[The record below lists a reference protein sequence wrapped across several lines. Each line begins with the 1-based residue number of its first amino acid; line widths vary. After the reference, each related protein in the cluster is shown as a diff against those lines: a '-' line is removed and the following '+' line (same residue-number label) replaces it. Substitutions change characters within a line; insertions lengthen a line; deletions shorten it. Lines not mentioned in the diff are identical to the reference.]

1 MYKIRFIL
9 LIILSLIFS
18 FNYSQEN
25 LVSCGTI
32 MPENYNEIELNS
44 KSNYDYYLNEFYDKY
59 QNKTSTALTD
69 VPAKLHIVTD
79 DGGDTSITVDEI
91 FSEIDEANEW
101 LANSFLRINVC
112 DDINYINSSFLYDF
126 DMAEE
131 MPYLYENHQ
140 QDILN
145 IYFVESITSGSGS
158 GICGYTY
165 MPGNPNQYYDVIVMD
180 NQCTNSSVNQTLAH
194 EFGHHFNLIHTHGPE
209 NGVLTDE
216 LVTGTNCSSAGD
228 RVCDTPADPQLSSSN
243 VSNVNCLYSGTAM
256 DEYGF
261 LFQPDPSN
269 IMSYAPQVCRDNF
282 TIEQYARMYAGF
294 HTFKTY
300 YECPSFNVDFY
311 SENIIDYCNDVMTV
325 NFFDDSVGAISWEW
339 DVNGDDIV
347 DYTEQNFSH
356 NYTPGV
362 YDVTLKISNENES
375 ITKVFPE
382 YINLNSSLFETSKI
396 ILKLVVVDTDENTW
410 ELKNSNDEII
420 YSGGPYSETGEHIEE
435 LDVIQSECYN
445 FTIYDSSGN
454 GLAANFWT
462 VGTEYYELTTEE
474 GELIRFNQEFE
485 FEETTYISTN
495 YLNNNEI
502 IKSDFFIS
510 PNPSD
515 SFIRINYF
523 DGLPDYFE
531 IYNING
537 RLIKKGEIY
546 DENDLTI
553 STNDL
558 SGGMYFISIFRGF
571 ETEKLKFIVK

>member
-1 MYKIRFIL
+1 MHKIRFIL
-9 LIILSLIFS
+9 STILLLIFS
-18 FNYSQEN
+18 FSYSQEN
-25 LVSCGTI
+25 LASCGTI

-44 KSNYDYYLNEFYDKY
+44 KSSYDFYINEFYNRY

-79 DGGDTSITVDEI
+79 DEGDTSITVDEI

-101 LANSFLRINVC
+101 LANSFLKINVC
-112 DDINYINSSFLYDF
+112 DEINYINNSVLYNFVIED
-126 DMAEE
+126 DINI
-131 MPYLYENHQ
+131 LYENHQ

-145 IYFVESITSGSGS
+145 IYFVESITSNDS

-180 NQCTNSSVNQTLAH
+180 NQCTNSAVNQTLAH
-194 EFGHHFNLIHTHGPE
+194 EFGHHFNLIHTHGPQ

-228 RVCDTPADPQLSSSN
+228 RLCDTPADPQLNSSN
-243 VSNVNCLYSGTAM
+243 TSNVNCLYSGTAV

-261 LFQPDPSN
+261 LFEPDPSN
-269 IMSYAPQVCRDNF
+269 IMSYAPQACRDNF

-311 SENIIDYCNDVMTV
+311 SENIIDYCNDIMTV
-325 NFFDDSVGAISWEW
+325 NFYDDSVGATSWEW

-347 DYTEQNFSH
+347 DYTEQSFSH

-362 YDVTLKISNENES
+362 YDVTLKITNEDES
-375 ITKVFPE
+375 LTKVFPE
-382 YINLNSSLFETSKI
+382 YINLKSSLFETSKI
-396 ILKLVVVDTDENTW
+396 ILKLVVVDTEENTW
-410 ELKNSNDEII
+410 ELKNSNDEVI

-435 LDVIQSECYN
+435 FDVMQYECYN

-454 GLAANFWT
+454 GLAAEFWT

-474 GELIRFNQEFE
+474 GGLIKFNQEFE
-485 FEETTYISTN
+485 FEDTTYISTN

-502 IKSDFFIS
+502 IGSDFFIS

-515 SFIRINYF
+515 SFIKINHF

-531 IYNING
+531 ILNING
-537 RLIKKGEIY
+537 RMIKKGEIHN
-546 DENDLTI
+546 ENDLTI
-553 STNDL
+553 STSDL
-558 SGGMYFISIFRGF
+558 SSGMYFISIFRGT
-571 ETEKLKFIVK
+571 EIEKLKFIVK

>member
-9 LIILSLIFS
+9 SIILLLIFS

-25 LVSCGTI
+25 LASCGTI

-44 KSNYDYYLNEFYDKY
+44 KSSYDYYINEFYDKY

-126 DMAEE
+126 DLAEE
-131 MPYLYENHQ
+131 MQYLYENHQ

-145 IYFVESITSGSGS
+145 IYFVESITSSSGS

-228 RVCDTPADPQLSSSN
+228 RLCDTPADPQLSSSN

-300 YECPSFNVDFY
+300 YECPSFNIDFY

-356 NYTPGV
+356 NYIPGV

-382 YINLNSSLFETSKI
+382 YINLDSSLFETSKI
-396 ILKLVVVDTDENTW
+396 ILKLVVVDTEENTW

-420 YSGGPYSETGEHIEE
+420 YSGGPYSETGEHTEE

-495 YLNNNEI
+495 YLNTNRI

-537 RLIKKGEIY
+537 RLIKNGEIY

-558 SGGMYFISIFRGF
+558 SSGMYFISLFRGF

>member
-1 MYKIRFIL
+1 MHNIRFIL
-9 LIILSLIFS
+9 LIILSLFFS

-25 LVSCGTI
+25 LASCGTI

-44 KSNYDYYLNEFYDKY
+44 KSSYDFYINEFYNRY

-79 DGGDTSITVDEI
+79 DEGDTSITVDEI

-101 LANSFLRINVC
+101 LANSFLKINVC
-112 DDINYINSSFLYDF
+112 DEINYINNSVLYNFVIED
-126 DMAEE
+126 DINI
-131 MPYLYENHQ
+131 LYENHQ

-145 IYFVESITSGSGS
+145 IYFVESITSNDS

-180 NQCTNSSVNQTLAH
+180 NQCTNSAVNQTLAH
-194 EFGHHFNLIHTHGPE
+194 EFGHHFNLIHTHGPQ

-228 RVCDTPADPQLSSSN
+228 RLCDTPADPQLNSSN
-243 VSNVNCLYSGTAM
+243 TSNVNCLYSGTAV

-261 LFQPDPSN
+261 LFEPDPSN
-269 IMSYAPQVCRDNF
+269 IMSYAPQACRDNF

-311 SENIIDYCNDVMTV
+311 SENIIDYCNDIMTV
-325 NFFDDSVGAISWEW
+325 NFYDDSVGATSWEW

-347 DYTEQNFSH
+347 DYTEQSFSH

-362 YDVTLKISNENES
+362 YDVTLKITNEDES
-375 ITKVFPE
+375 LTKVFPE
-382 YINLNSSLFETSKI
+382 YINLKSSLFETSKI
-396 ILKLVVVDTDENTW
+396 ILKLVVVDTEENTW
-410 ELKNSNDEII
+410 ELKNSNDEVI

-435 LDVIQSECYN
+435 FDVMQYECYN

-454 GLAANFWT
+454 GLAAEFWT

-474 GELIRFNQEFE
+474 GGLIKFNQEFE
-485 FEETTYISTN
+485 FEDTTYISTN

-502 IKSDFFIS
+502 IGSDFFIS

-515 SFIRINYF
+515 SFIKINHF

-531 IYNING
+531 ILNING
-537 RLIKKGEIY
+537 RMIKKGEIHN
-546 DENDLTI
+546 ENDLTI
-553 STNDL
+553 STSDL
-558 SGGMYFISIFRGF
+558 SSGMYFISIFRGT
-571 ETEKLKFIVK
+571 EIEKLKFIVK

>member
-1 MYKIRFIL
+1 MYNIRFIL
-9 LIILSLIFS
+9 SIILSLFFS
-18 FNYSQEN
+18 FIYSQEN
-25 LVSCGTI
+25 LASCGTI

-44 KSNYDYYLNEFYDKY
+44 KSSYDFYINEFYNRY

-79 DGGDTSITVDEI
+79 DEGDTSITVDEI

-101 LANSFLRINVC
+101 LANSFLKINVC
-112 DDINYINSSFLYDF
+112 DEINYINNSILYNFVIED
-126 DMAEE
+126 DINI
-131 MPYLYENHQ
+131 LYENHQ

-145 IYFVESITSGSGS
+145 IYFVESITSNDS

-180 NQCTNSSVNQTLAH
+180 NQCTNSAVNQTLAH
-194 EFGHHFNLIHTHGPE
+194 EFGHHFNLIHTHGPQ

-228 RVCDTPADPQLSSSN
+228 RLCDTPADPQLNSSN
-243 VSNVNCLYSGTAM
+243 TSNVNCLYSGTAV

-261 LFQPDPSN
+261 LFEPDPSN
-269 IMSYAPQVCRDNF
+269 IMSYAPQACRDNF

-311 SENIIDYCNDVMTV
+311 SENIIDYCNDIMTV
-325 NFFDDSVGAISWEW
+325 NFYDDSVGATSWEW

-347 DYTEQNFSH
+347 DYTEQSFSH

-362 YDVTLKISNENES
+362 YDVTLKITNEDES
-375 ITKVFPE
+375 LTKVFPE
-382 YINLNSSLFETSKI
+382 YINLKSSLFETSKI
-396 ILKLVVVDTDENTW
+396 ILKLVVVDTEENTW
-410 ELKNSNDEII
+410 ELKNSNDEVI

-435 LDVIQSECYN
+435 FDVMQYECYN

-454 GLAANFWT
+454 GLAAEFWT

-474 GELIRFNQEFE
+474 GELIKFNQEFE
-485 FEETTYISTN
+485 FEDTTYISTN

-515 SFIRINYF
+515 SFIKINHF

-531 IYNING
+531 ILNING
-537 RLIKKGEIY
+537 RMIKKGEILN
-546 DENDLTI
+546 ENDLTI
-553 STNDL
+553 STSDL
-558 SGGMYFISIFRGF
+558 SSGMYFISIFRGI
-571 ETEKLKFIVK
+571 EIEKLKFIVK

>member
-9 LIILSLIFS
+9 SIILSLIFS

-25 LVSCGTI
+25 LASCGTI

-44 KSNYDYYLNEFYDKY
+44 KSSYDYYINEFYDKY

-126 DMAEE
+126 DLAEE
-131 MPYLYENHQ
+131 MQYLYENHQ

-145 IYFVESITSGSGS
+145 IYFVESITSSSGS

-228 RVCDTPADPQLSSSN
+228 RLCDTPADPQLSSSN

-300 YECPSFNVDFY
+300 YECPSFNIDFY

-356 NYTPGV
+356 NYIPGV

-382 YINLNSSLFETSKI
+382 YINLDSSLFETSKI
-396 ILKLVVVDTDENTW
+396 ILKLVVVDTEENTW

-420 YSGGPYSETGEHIEE
+420 YSGGPYSETGEHTEE

-515 SFIRINYF
+515 SFIRINYY

-531 IYNING
+531 IYNVNG
-537 RLIKKGEIY
+537 TLIKKGEIY

>member
-1 MYKIRFIL
+1 MHNIRFIL
-9 LIILSLIFS
+9 LIILSLFFS

-25 LVSCGTI
+25 LASCGTI

-44 KSNYDYYLNEFYDKY
+44 KSSYDFYINEFYNRY

-79 DGGDTSITVDEI
+79 DEGDTSITVDEI

-101 LANSFLRINVC
+101 LANSFLKINVC
-112 DDINYINSSFLYDF
+112 DEINYINNSVLYNFVIED
-126 DMAEE
+126 DINI
-131 MPYLYENHQ
+131 LYENHQ

-145 IYFVESITSGSGS
+145 IYFVESITSNDS

-180 NQCTNSSVNQTLAH
+180 NQCTNSAVNQTLAH
-194 EFGHHFNLIHTHGPE
+194 EFGHHFNLIHTHGPQ

-228 RVCDTPADPQLSSSN
+228 RLCDTPADPQLNSSN
-243 VSNVNCLYSGTAM
+243 TSNVNCLYSGTAV

-261 LFQPDPSN
+261 LFEPDPSN
-269 IMSYAPQVCRDNF
+269 IMSYAPQACRDNF

-311 SENIIDYCNDVMTV
+311 SENIIDYCNDIMTV
-325 NFFDDSVGAISWEW
+325 NFYDDSVGATSWEW

-347 DYTEQNFSH
+347 DYTEQSFSH

-362 YDVTLKISNENES
+362 YDVTLKITNEDES
-375 ITKVFPE
+375 LTKVFPE
-382 YINLNSSLFETSKI
+382 YINLKSSLFETSKI
-396 ILKLVVVDTDENTW
+396 ILKLVVVDTEENSW
-410 ELKNSNDEII
+410 ELKNSNDEVI

-435 LDVIQSECYN
+435 FDVMQYECYN

-454 GLAANFWT
+454 GLAAEFWT

-474 GELIRFNQEFE
+474 GELIKFNQEFE
-485 FEETTYISTN
+485 FEDTTYISTN

-502 IKSDFFIS
+502 IGSDFFIS

-515 SFIRINYF
+515 SFIKINHF

-531 IYNING
+531 ILNING
-537 RLIKKGEIY
+537 RMIKKGEIHN
-546 DENDLTI
+546 ENDLTI
-553 STNDL
+553 STSDL
-558 SGGMYFISIFRGF
+558 SSGMYFISIFRGT
-571 ETEKLKFIVK
+571 EIEKLKFIVK

>member
-1 MYKIRFIL
+1 MYNIRFIL
-9 LIILSLIFS
+9 SIILSLFFS

-25 LVSCGTI
+25 LASCGTI

-44 KSNYDYYLNEFYDKY
+44 KSSYDFYINEFYNRY

-79 DGGDTSITVDEI
+79 DEGDTSITVDEI

-101 LANSFLRINVC
+101 LANSFLKINVC
-112 DDINYINSSFLYDF
+112 DEINYINNSILYNFVIED
-126 DMAEE
+126 DINI
-131 MPYLYENHQ
+131 LYENHQ

-145 IYFVESITSGSGS
+145 IYFVESITSNDS

-180 NQCTNSSVNQTLAH
+180 NQCTNSAVNQTLAH
-194 EFGHHFNLIHTHGPE
+194 EFGHHFNLIHTHGPQ

-228 RVCDTPADPQLSSSN
+228 RLCDTPADPQLNSSN
-243 VSNVNCLYSGTAM
+243 TSNVNCLYSGTAV

-261 LFQPDPSN
+261 LFEPDPSN
-269 IMSYAPQVCRDNF
+269 IMSYAPQACRDNF

-311 SENIIDYCNDVMTV
+311 SENIIDYCNDIMTV
-325 NFFDDSVGAISWEW
+325 NFYDDSVGATSWEW

-347 DYTEQNFSH
+347 DYTEQSFSH

-362 YDVTLKISNENES
+362 YDVTLKITNEDES
-375 ITKVFPE
+375 LTKVFPE
-382 YINLNSSLFETSKI
+382 YINLKSSLFETSKI
-396 ILKLVVVDTDENTW
+396 ILKLVVVDTEENTW
-410 ELKNSNDEII
+410 ELKNSNDEVI

-435 LDVIQSECYN
+435 FDVMQYECYN

-454 GLAANFWT
+454 GLAAEFWT

-474 GELIRFNQEFE
+474 GELIKFNQEFE
-485 FEETTYISTN
+485 FEDTTYISTN

-515 SFIRINYF
+515 SFIKINHF

-531 IYNING
+531 ILNING
-537 RLIKKGEIY
+537 RMIKKGDILN
-546 DENDLTI
+546 ENDLTI
-553 STNDL
+553 STSDL
-558 SGGMYFISIFRGF
+558 SSGMYFISIFRGI
-571 ETEKLKFIVK
+571 EIEKLKFIVK

>member
-9 LIILSLIFS
+9 SIILLLIFS

-25 LVSCGTI
+25 LASCGTI

-44 KSNYDYYLNEFYDKY
+44 KSSYDYYINEFYDKY

-126 DMAEE
+126 DLAEE
-131 MPYLYENHQ
+131 MQYLYENHQ

-145 IYFVESITSGSGS
+145 IYFVESITSSSGS

-228 RVCDTPADPQLSSSN
+228 RLCDTPADPQLSSSN

-300 YECPSFNVDFY
+300 YECPSFNIDFY

-356 NYTPGV
+356 NYIPGV

-382 YINLNSSLFETSKI
+382 YINLDSSLFETSKI
-396 ILKLVVVDTDENTW
+396 ILKLVVVDTEENTW

-420 YSGGPYSETGEHIEE
+420 YSGGPYSETGEHTEE

-495 YLNNNEI
+495 YLNTNRI

-537 RLIKKGEIY
+537 RLIKNGKIY

-553 STNDL
+553 SANDL
-558 SGGMYFISIFRGF
+558 SSGMYFISLFRGF

>member
-9 LIILSLIFS
+9 SIILLLIFS

-25 LVSCGTI
+25 LASCGTI

-44 KSNYDYYLNEFYDKY
+44 KSSYDYYINEFYDKY

-126 DMAEE
+126 DLAEE
-131 MPYLYENHQ
+131 MQYLYENHQ

-145 IYFVESITSGSGS
+145 IYFVESITSSSGS

-228 RVCDTPADPQLSSSN
+228 RLCDTPADPQLSSSN

-300 YECPSFNVDFY
+300 YECPSFNIDFY

-356 NYTPGV
+356 NYIPGV

-382 YINLNSSLFETSKI
+382 YINLDSSLFETSKI
-396 ILKLVVVDTDENTW
+396 ILKLVVVDTEENTW

-420 YSGGPYSETGEHIEE
+420 YSGGPYSETGEHTEE

-495 YLNNNEI
+495 YLNTNRI

-537 RLIKKGEIY
+537 RLIKNGKIY

-558 SGGMYFISIFRGF
+558 SSGMYFISLFRGF

>member
-9 LIILSLIFS
+9 SIILLLIFS

-25 LVSCGTI
+25 LASCGTI

-44 KSNYDYYLNEFYDKY
+44 KSSYDYYLNEFYDKY

-112 DDINYINSSFLYDF
+112 DDINYINSSFLYEF
-126 DMAEE
+126 DLAEE
-131 MPYLYENHQ
+131 MQYLYENHQ

-145 IYFVESITSGSGS
+145 IYFVESITSSSGS

-300 YECPSFNVDFY
+300 YECPSFNIDFY

-339 DVNGDDIV
+339 DVNGDNIV

-356 NYTPGV
+356 NYIPGV

-382 YINLNSSLFETSKI
+382 YINLDSSLFETSKI
-396 ILKLVVVDTDENTW
+396 ILKLVVVDTEENTW

-420 YSGGPYSETGEHIEE
+420 YSGGPYSETGEHTEE

-495 YLNNNEI
+495 YLNTNRI
-502 IKSDFFIS
+502 TKSDFFIS

-537 RLIKKGEIY
+537 RLIKNGEIY

-558 SGGMYFISIFRGF
+558 SSGMYFISLFRGF

>member
-9 LIILSLIFS
+9 SIILLLIFS

-25 LVSCGTI
+25 LASCGTI

-44 KSNYDYYLNEFYDKY
+44 KSSYDYYLNEFYDKY

-126 DMAEE
+126 DLAEE
-131 MPYLYENHQ
+131 MQYLYENHQ

-145 IYFVESITSGSGS
+145 IYFVESITSSSGS

-228 RVCDTPADPQLSSSN
+228 RLCDTPADPQLSSSN

-300 YECPSFNVDFY
+300 YECPSFNIDFY

-356 NYTPGV
+356 NYIPGV

-382 YINLNSSLFETSKI
+382 YINLDSSLFETSKI
-396 ILKLVVVDTDENTW
+396 ILKLVVVDTEENTW

-420 YSGGPYSETGEHIEE
+420 YSGGPYSETGEHTEE

-495 YLNNNEI
+495 YLNTNRI

-537 RLIKKGEIY
+537 RLIKNGEIY

-558 SGGMYFISIFRGF
+558 SSGMYFISLFRGF

>member
-1 MYKIRFIL
+1 
-9 LIILSLIFS
+9 
-18 FNYSQEN
+18 
-25 LVSCGTI
+25 

-44 KSNYDYYLNEFYDKY
+44 KSSYDFYINEFYNRY
-59 QNKTSTALTD
+59 QNKTSTPLTD

-79 DGGDTSITVDEI
+79 DDGDTSITVDEI

-101 LANSFLRINVC
+101 LANSFLKINVC
-112 DDINYINSSFLYDF
+112 DEINYINNSVLYNFVIED
-126 DMAEE
+126 DINI
-131 MPYLYENHQ
+131 LYENHQ

-145 IYFVESITSGSGS
+145 IYFVESITSNDS

-180 NQCTNSSVNQTLAH
+180 NQCTNSAVNQTLAH
-194 EFGHHFNLIHTHGPE
+194 EFGHHFNLIHTHGPQ

-228 RVCDTPADPQLSSSN
+228 RLCDTPADPQLNSSN
-243 VSNVNCLYSGTAM
+243 TSNVNCLYSGTAV

-261 LFQPDPSN
+261 LFEPDPSN
-269 IMSYAPQVCRDNF
+269 IMSYAPQACRDNF

-311 SENIIDYCNDVMTV
+311 SENIIDYCNDIMTV
-325 NFFDDSVGAISWEW
+325 NFYDDSVGATSWEW

-347 DYTEQNFSH
+347 DYTEQSFSH

-362 YDVTLKISNENES
+362 YDVTLKITNEDES
-375 ITKVFPE
+375 LTKVFPE
-382 YINLNSSLFETSKI
+382 YINLKSSLFETSKI
-396 ILKLVVVDTDENTW
+396 VLKLVVVDTEENSW
-410 ELKNSNDEII
+410 ELKNSNDEVI

-435 LDVIQSECYN
+435 FDVMQYECYN

-454 GLAANFWT
+454 GLAAEFWT

-474 GELIRFNQEFE
+474 GELIKFNQEFE
-485 FEETTYISTN
+485 FEDTTYISTN

-502 IKSDFFIS
+502 IGSDFFIS

-515 SFIRINYF
+515 SFIKINHF

-531 IYNING
+531 ILNING
-537 RLIKKGEIY
+537 RMIKKGEIHN
-546 DENDLTI
+546 ENDLTI
-553 STNDL
+553 STSDL
-558 SGGMYFISIFRGF
+558 SSGMYFISIFRGT
-571 ETEKLKFIVK
+571 EIEKLKFIVK

>member
-1 MYKIRFIL
+1 
-9 LIILSLIFS
+9 
-18 FNYSQEN
+18 
-25 LVSCGTI
+25 
-32 MPENYNEIELNS
+32 
-44 KSNYDYYLNEFYDKY
+44 
-59 QNKTSTALTD
+59 
-69 VPAKLHIVTD
+69 
-79 DGGDTSITVDEI
+79 
-91 FSEIDEANEW
+91 
-101 LANSFLRINVC
+101 
-112 DDINYINSSFLYDF
+112 
-126 DMAEE
+126 
-131 MPYLYENHQ
+131 
-140 QDILN
+140 
-145 IYFVESITSGSGS
+145 
-158 GICGYTY
+158 

-228 RVCDTPADPQLSSSN
+228 RLCDTPADPQLSSSN

-300 YECPSFNVDFY
+300 YECPSFNIDFY

-356 NYTPGV
+356 NYIPGV

-382 YINLNSSLFETSKI
+382 YINLDSSLFETSKI
-396 ILKLVVVDTDENTW
+396 ILKLVVVDTEENTW

-420 YSGGPYSETGEHIEE
+420 YSGGPYSETGEHTEE

-495 YLNNNEI
+495 YLNTNRI

-537 RLIKKGEIY
+537 RLIKNGEIY

-558 SGGMYFISIFRGF
+558 SSGMYFISLFRGF

>member
-1 MYKIRFIL
+1 
-9 LIILSLIFS
+9 
-18 FNYSQEN
+18 
-25 LVSCGTI
+25 

-44 KSNYDYYLNEFYDKY
+44 KSSYDYYLNEFYDKY

-126 DMAEE
+126 DLAEE
-131 MPYLYENHQ
+131 MQYLYENHQ

-145 IYFVESITSGSGS
+145 IYFVESITSSSGS

-228 RVCDTPADPQLSSSN
+228 RLCDTPADPQLSSSN

-300 YECPSFNVDFY
+300 YECPSFNIDFY

-356 NYTPGV
+356 NYIPGV

-382 YINLNSSLFETSKI
+382 YINLDSSLFETSKI
-396 ILKLVVVDTDENTW
+396 ILKLVVVDTEENTW

-420 YSGGPYSETGEHIEE
+420 YSGGPYSETGEHTEE

-495 YLNNNEI
+495 YLNTNRI

-537 RLIKKGEIY
+537 RLIKNGKIY

-558 SGGMYFISIFRGF
+558 SSGMYFISLFRGF

>member
-1 MYKIRFIL
+1 MHKIRFIL
-9 LIILSLIFS
+9 STILLLIFS
-18 FNYSQEN
+18 FSYSQEN
-25 LVSCGTI
+25 LASCGTI

-44 KSNYDYYLNEFYDKY
+44 KSSYDFYINEFYNRY
-59 QNKTSTALTD
+59 QNKTSTPLTD

-79 DGGDTSITVDEI
+79 DDGDTSITVDEI

-101 LANSFLRINVC
+101 LANSFLKINVC
-112 DDINYINSSFLYDF
+112 DEINYINNSILYNFVIED
-126 DMAEE
+126 DINI
-131 MPYLYENHQ
+131 LYENHQ

-145 IYFVESITSGSGS
+145 IYFVESITSNDS

-180 NQCTNSSVNQTLAH
+180 NQCTNSAVNQTLAH
-194 EFGHHFNLIHTHGPE
+194 EFGHHFNLIHTHGPQ

-228 RVCDTPADPQLSSSN
+228 RLCDTPADPQLNSSN
-243 VSNVNCLYSGTAM
+243 TSNVNCLYSGTAV

-261 LFQPDPSN
+261 LFEPDPSN
-269 IMSYAPQVCRDNF
+269 IMSYAPQACRDNF

-311 SENIIDYCNDVMTV
+311 SENIIDYCNDIMTV
-325 NFFDDSVGAISWEW
+325 NFYDQSVGATSWEW
-339 DVNGDDIV
+339 DVNGDEIV
-347 DYTEQNFSH
+347 DYTEQSFSH

-362 YDVTLKISNENES
+362 YDVTLKITNEDES
-375 ITKVFPE
+375 LTKVFPE
-382 YINLNSSLFETSKI
+382 YIKLESSLFETSKI
-396 ILKLVVVDTDENTW
+396 ILKLVVVDTEENTW
-410 ELKNSNDEII
+410 ELKNSNDEVI
-420 YSGGPYSETGEHIEE
+420 YSGGPYSETGEYIEE
-435 LDVIQSECYN
+435 LDVMQYECYN

-454 GLAANFWT
+454 GLAAEFWT

-474 GELIRFNQEFE
+474 GELIKFNQEFG
-485 FEETTYISTN
+485 FEETIYISTN
-495 YLNNNEI
+495 YLNNNDI

-515 SFIRINYF
+515 SFIKINHF
-523 DGLPDYFE
+523 DGLPNYFE
-531 IYNING
+531 IFSING

-546 DENDLTI
+546 NENDLTI

-571 ETEKLKFIVK
+571 EKEKLKFIVK

>member
-1 MYKIRFIL
+1 MIKIKL
-9 LIILSLIFS
+9 TIFFLFFHLFS
-18 FNYSQEN
+18 YNFSQEDSS
-25 LVSCGTI
+25 LCGTI
-32 MPENYNEIELNS
+32 VPQNFLEIELNS

-59 QNKTSTALTD
+59 QTKTSTALTD
-69 VPAKLHIVTD
+69 VPAKLHIITD

-282 TIEQYARMYAGF
+282 TIEQYARMYAGY

-311 SENIIDYCNDVMTV
+311 SEDIIDYCNDIMTV

>member
-9 LIILSLIFS
+9 SIILLLIFS

-25 LVSCGTI
+25 LASCGTI

-44 KSNYDYYLNEFYDKY
+44 KSSYDYYLNEFYDKY

-126 DMAEE
+126 DLAEE
-131 MPYLYENHQ
+131 MQYLYENHQ

-145 IYFVESITSGSGS
+145 IYFVESITSSSGS

-228 RVCDTPADPQLSSSN
+228 RLCDTPADPQLSSSN

-300 YECPSFNVDFY
+300 YECPSFNIDFY

-356 NYTPGV
+356 NYIPGV

-382 YINLNSSLFETSKI
+382 YINLDSSLFETSKI
-396 ILKLVVVDTDENTW
+396 ILKLVVVDTEENTW

-420 YSGGPYSETGEHIEE
+420 YSGGPYSETGEHTEE

-495 YLNNNEI
+495 YLNTNRI

-537 RLIKKGEIY
+537 RLIKNGKIY

-558 SGGMYFISIFRGF
+558 SSGMYFISLFRGF

>member
-1 MYKIRFIL
+1 MHNIRFIL
-9 LIILSLIFS
+9 LIILSLFFS

-25 LVSCGTI
+25 LASCGTI

-44 KSNYDYYLNEFYDKY
+44 KSSYDFYINEFYNRY

-79 DGGDTSITVDEI
+79 DEGDTSITVDEI

-101 LANSFLRINVC
+101 LANSFLKINVC
-112 DDINYINSSFLYDF
+112 DEINYINNSVLYNFVIED
-126 DMAEE
+126 DINI
-131 MPYLYENHQ
+131 LYENHQ

-145 IYFVESITSGSGS
+145 IYFVESITSNDS

-180 NQCTNSSVNQTLAH
+180 NQCTNSAVNQTLAH
-194 EFGHHFNLIHTHGPE
+194 EFGHHFNLIHTHGPQ

-228 RVCDTPADPQLSSSN
+228 RLCDTPADPQLNSSN
-243 VSNVNCLYSGTAM
+243 TSNVNCLYSGTAV

-261 LFQPDPSN
+261 LFEPDPSN
-269 IMSYAPQVCRDNF
+269 IMSYAPQACRDNF

-311 SENIIDYCNDVMTV
+311 SENIIDYCNDIMTV
-325 NFFDDSVGAISWEW
+325 NFYDDSVGATSWEW

-347 DYTEQNFSH
+347 DYTEQSFSH

-362 YDVTLKISNENES
+362 YDVTLKITNEDES
-375 ITKVFPE
+375 LTKVFPE
-382 YINLNSSLFETSKI
+382 YINLKSSLFETSKI
-396 ILKLVVVDTDENTW
+396 ILKLVVVDTEENTW
-410 ELKNSNDEII
+410 ELKNSNDEVI

-435 LDVIQSECYN
+435 FDVMQYECYN

-454 GLAANFWT
+454 GLAAEFWT

-474 GELIRFNQEFE
+474 GELIKFNQEFE
-485 FEETTYISTN
+485 FEDTTYISTN

-502 IKSDFFIS
+502 IGSDFFIS

-515 SFIRINYF
+515 SFIKINHF

-531 IYNING
+531 ILNING
-537 RLIKKGEIY
+537 RMIKKGEIHN
-546 DENDLTI
+546 ENDLTI
-553 STNDL
+553 STSDL
-558 SGGMYFISIFRGF
+558 SSGMYFISIFRGT
-571 ETEKLKFIVK
+571 EIEKLKFIVK

>member
-1 MYKIRFIL
+1 
-9 LIILSLIFS
+9 
-18 FNYSQEN
+18 
-25 LVSCGTI
+25 
-32 MPENYNEIELNS
+32 
-44 KSNYDYYLNEFYDKY
+44 
-59 QNKTSTALTD
+59 
-69 VPAKLHIVTD
+69 
-79 DGGDTSITVDEI
+79 
-91 FSEIDEANEW
+91 
-101 LANSFLRINVC
+101 
-112 DDINYINSSFLYDF
+112 
-126 DMAEE
+126 
-131 MPYLYENHQ
+131 
-140 QDILN
+140 
-145 IYFVESITSGSGS
+145 
-158 GICGYTY
+158 
-165 MPGNPNQYYDVIVMD
+165 
-180 NQCTNSSVNQTLAH
+180 
-194 EFGHHFNLIHTHGPE
+194 
-209 NGVLTDE
+209 
-216 LVTGTNCSSAGD
+216 
-228 RVCDTPADPQLSSSN
+228 
-243 VSNVNCLYSGTAM
+243 
-256 DEYGF
+256 
-261 LFQPDPSN
+261 
-269 IMSYAPQVCRDNF
+269 
-282 TIEQYARMYAGF
+282 
-294 HTFKTY
+294 
-300 YECPSFNVDFY
+300 
-311 SENIIDYCNDVMTV
+311 MTV

>member
-9 LIILSLIFS
+9 SIILLLIFS

-25 LVSCGTI
+25 LASCGTI

-44 KSNYDYYLNEFYDKY
+44 KSSYDYYLNEFYDKY

-112 DDINYINSSFLYDF
+112 DDINYINSSFLYEF
-126 DMAEE
+126 DLAEE
-131 MPYLYENHQ
+131 MQYLYENHQ

-145 IYFVESITSGSGS
+145 IYFVESITSSSGS

-300 YECPSFNVDFY
+300 YECPSFNIDFY

-339 DVNGDDIV
+339 DVNGDNIV

-356 NYTPGV
+356 NYIPGV

-382 YINLNSSLFETSKI
+382 YINLDSSLFETSKI
-396 ILKLVVVDTDENTW
+396 ILKLVVVDTEENTW

-420 YSGGPYSETGEHIEE
+420 YSGGPYSETGEHTEE

-495 YLNNNEI
+495 YLNTNRI

-537 RLIKKGEIY
+537 RLIKNGEIY

-558 SGGMYFISIFRGF
+558 SSGMYFISLFRGF

>member
-9 LIILSLIFS
+9 SIILLLIFS

-25 LVSCGTI
+25 LASCGTI

-44 KSNYDYYLNEFYDKY
+44 KSSYDYYLNEFYDKY

-126 DMAEE
+126 DLAEE
-131 MPYLYENHQ
+131 MQYLYENHQ

-145 IYFVESITSGSGS
+145 IYFVESITSSSGS

-300 YECPSFNVDFY
+300 YECPSFNIDFY

-356 NYTPGV
+356 NYIPGV

-382 YINLNSSLFETSKI
+382 YINLDSSLFETSKI
-396 ILKLVVVDTDENTW
+396 ILKLVVVDTEENTW

-420 YSGGPYSETGEHIEE
+420 YSGGPYSETGEHTEE

-495 YLNNNEI
+495 YLNTNRI

-537 RLIKKGEIY
+537 RLIKNGEIY

-558 SGGMYFISIFRGF
+558 SSGMYFISLFRGF